1 MKFNFIYFL
10 LVFASCVPVQTNTT
24 TSSSNYSNFSTLD
37 KINNNKIKTVQLY
50 PLGNNVED
58 QTRDAIIQLNNG
70 QLKLEFD
77 DLTENAEAY
86 TVKIYNCDA
95 FWQLSKLTSLEY
107 LSEYNEFDVLDYQY
121 SIDTD
126 HPYVHYQFNV
136 PQVKVSGNYVLK
148 VYKNGTENNIEFVKR
163 FIVYENKI
171 EIIPLAS
178 INSLGNL
185 SHKNQMTEFFIHYDN
200 YTLQNPRESLIV
212 QMRQNGRWDNQML
225 RLQPA
230 YVREDQREL
239 EYRFIYNSE
248 QFLAGNEY
256 RFFDFRSIKYPGY
269 RIQRMKRE
277 NNEYYAEIEKDKL
290 RSDLAYS
297 QYVDKNGKFYI
308 YNQDF
313 NNTNTA
319 SNYAN
324 VKFSLSSKKIPL
336 DANVYLFG
344 ALTNYELIPKNKLVY
359 DNDSNQFELEILL
372 KQGHYDYQ
380 YYYQNDSI
388 TSNYIAGDYFETE
401 NQYEILVYYRPFGTR
416 SDLLIGY
423 KAL

>member
-1 MKFNFIYFL
+1 
-10 LVFASCVPVQTNTT
+10 
-24 TSSSNYSNFSTLD
+24 
-37 KINNNKIKTVQLY
+37 
-50 PLGNNVED
+50 
-58 QTRDAIIQLNNG
+58 
-70 QLKLEFD
+70 
-77 DLTENAEAY
+77 
-86 TVKIYNCDA
+86 
-95 FWQLSKLTSLEY
+95 
-107 LSEYNEFDVLDYQY
+107 
-121 SIDTD
+121 
-126 HPYVHYQFNV
+126 
-136 PQVKVSGNYVLK
+136 
-148 VYKNGTENNIEFVKR
+148 
-163 FIVYENKI
+163 
-171 EIIPLAS
+171 
-178 INSLGNL
+178 
-185 SHKNQMTEFFIHYDN
+185 
-200 YTLQNPRESLIV
+200 
-212 QMRQNGRWDNQML
+212 
-225 RLQPA
+225 
-230 YVREDQREL
+230 
-239 EYRFIYNSE
+239 
-248 QFLAGNEY
+248 
-256 RFFDFRSIKYPGY
+256 
-269 RIQRMKRE
+269 MKRE

-344 ALTNYELIPKNKLVY
+344 ALTNYELISKNKLVY